1 MPQNIRRIILTKTA
15 QLRQMALRRVLGYN
29 KRAAARRDQ
38 APVSKPD
45 SLTQTNPK
53 SLVNL
58 PPKTVAI
65 ALTRL
70 RFATVIFS
78 SSRAFSFGIFPDS
91 GRETVK
97 FVEFSLT
104 FRRIV
109 PVPFFRNACYNTI
122 VDRHWHA
129 FSKNR
134 RSDCWGK
141 SPESWEKW

>member
-1 MPQNIRRIILTKTA
+1 
-15 QLRQMALRRVLGYN
+15 MALRRVLGYN

-45 SLTQTNPK
+45 SLTQISPK
-53 SLVNL
+53 SPVNL

-70 RFATVIFS
+70 RFATVIFRRLAIFRS
-78 SSRAFSFGIFPDS
+78 VFFRIRAGK
-91 GRETVK
+91 TVK

-109 PVPFFRNACYNTI
+109 PVSFFRNACYNTI
-122 VDRHWHA
+122 VDRHWHE
-129 FSKNR
+129 F
-134 RSDCWGK
+134 
-141 SPESWEKW
+141 